1 MDSSEVT
8 RTNVTIAPGW
18 GVLSSIM
25 LCQRKSREHMGCE
38 VIFALGMWA
47 VSPAEVETK
56 KTLPDGST
64 AKIVDRTV
72 RR

>member
-1 MDSSEVT
+1 
-8 RTNVTIAPGW
+8 
-18 GVLSSIM
+18 
-25 LCQRKSREHMGCE
+25 MGCE